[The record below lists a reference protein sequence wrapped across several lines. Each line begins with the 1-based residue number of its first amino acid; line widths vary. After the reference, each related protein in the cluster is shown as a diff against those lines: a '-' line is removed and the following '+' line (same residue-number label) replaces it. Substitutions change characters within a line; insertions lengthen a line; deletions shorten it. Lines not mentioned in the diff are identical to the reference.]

1 MKVSTMPASWRPY
14 LWDEPQPAPPGS
26 LEALER
32 QWQLLLP
39 AEYKRIMSSSQGMT
53 PQPAGFNVGRA
64 ETSLGVLLT
73 LTEHEKWPE
82 YSLLRTYES
91 TRHYVHPRIFPF
103 AQTPG
108 GEFVCFD
115 YRVTA
120 EQPAIVFITVEGDIH
135 PIADSFTDFLS
146 KLHD

>member
-1 MKVSTMPASWRPY
+1 MTLFWRPY
-14 LWDEPQPAPPGS
+14 LWDEPRPEPPGA

-53 PQPAGFNVGRA
+53 PQPSGFNVGRA

-91 TRHYVHPRIFPF
+91 TRHYVPPGVYPF

-108 GEFVCFD
+108 GELVCFD
-115 YRVTA
+115 YRTTA
-120 EQPAIVFITVEGDIH
+120 EQPPIVFIPQSQSPPAPRSRPRGPTH
-135 PIADSFTDFLS
+135 SRL
-146 KLHD
+146 